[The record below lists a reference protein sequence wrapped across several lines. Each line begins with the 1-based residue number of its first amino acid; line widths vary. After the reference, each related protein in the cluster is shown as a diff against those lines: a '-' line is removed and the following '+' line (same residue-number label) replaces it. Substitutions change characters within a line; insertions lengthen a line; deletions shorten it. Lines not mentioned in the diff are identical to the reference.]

1 MSGRLILVRHGQ
13 TEANVER
20 RLDTRLPGARLTEL
34 GRTQA
39 LSLGT
44 RLAARPPTALV
55 SSQALRARETA
66 GFVET
71 ESGIALQVRAGLH
84 EAQAGELED
93 RSDLESHKMFA
104 KVFHTWHTGDLSARI
119 PGGESGHDLVE
130 RYVPVI
136 DSLREEYLTDPGM
149 GGDVVVVSHGAAIRL
164 VGAYLAGVPGAF
176 AADRH
181 LENTSTVE
189 LVPTDEGWRCV
200 RWGTYD
206 PPFDATPQRPWF
218 EPEAAGAT
226 DDPMG

>member
-1 MSGRLILVRHGQ
+1 MSGKLILVRHGQ
-13 TEANVER
+13 TEANVDR
-20 RLDTRLPGARLTEL
+20 RLDTRLPGARLTAL

-39 LSLGT
+39 RTLGE
-44 RLAARPPTALV
+44 RMALHPPTALV
-55 SSQALRARETA
+55 SSQALRARETG

-71 ESGIALQVRAGLH
+71 ASGIALQVREGLH

-104 KVFHTWHTGDLSARI
+104 KVFHTWHTGDLSARM
-119 PGGESGHDLVE
+119 PGGESGIDIVE
-130 RYVPVI
+130 RYVPVL
-136 DSLREEYLTDPGM
+136 DSLRAEYLDGGV

-164 VGAYLAGVPGAF
+164 VGAYLGGVPGAF

-189 LVPTDEGWRCV
+189 LVPTDTGWRCV
-200 RWGTYD
+200 QWGVYA
-206 PPFDATPQRPWF
+206 PPFDVTPQRPWF
-218 EPEAAGAT
+218 EAEAGGAA

>member
-20 RLDTRLPGARLTEL
+20 RLDTRLPGARLTEI

-39 LSLGT
+39 ESLGG
-44 RLAARPPTALV
+44 RMAAKPPRALV

-66 GFVET
+66 GFVELA
-71 ESGIALQVRAGLH
+71 SGITLQVREGLH

-93 RSDLESHKMFA
+93 RSDIESHKMFA
-104 KVFHTWHTGDLSARI
+104 KVFHTWHAGDLSARI
-119 PGGESGHDLVE
+119 PGGESGHDIIE
-130 RYVPVI
+130 RYVPVV
-136 DSLREEYLTDPGM
+136 DSLRAEYLDG
-149 GGDVVVVSHGAAIRL
+149 GSGDVVVVSHGAAIRL

-181 LENTSTVE
+181 LENTGAVE
-189 LVPTDEGWRCV
+189 LVPTASGWQCV
-200 RWGTYD
+200 RWGSYE
-206 PPFDATPQRPWF
+206 PPFEGRPSRPWF
-218 EPEAAGAT
+218 EPSAAEAT

>member
-39 LSLGT
+39 QTLGG
-44 RLAARPPTALV
+44 RMAERPPAALV

-71 ESGIALQVRAGLH
+71 ASGIALQVREGLH

-93 RSDLESHKMFA
+93 RSDIESHKMFA
-104 KVFHTWHTGDLSARI
+104 KVFHTWHAGDLSARI
-119 PGGESGHDLVE
+119 PGGEAGIDIIE
-130 RYVPVI
+130 RYVPVV
-136 DSLREEYLTDPGM
+136 DSLRAEYIDAGA

-164 VGAYLAGVPGAF
+164 VAAYLAGVPGAF

-189 LVPTDEGWRCV
+189 LVPTDTGWRCV

-206 PPFDATPQRPWF
+206 PPFDIAPQRPWF
-218 EPEAAGAT
+218 DPEAVAAT

>member
-20 RLDTRLPGARLTEL
+20 RLDTRLPGARLTAL

-39 LSLGT
+39 QTLGG
-44 RLAARPPTALV
+44 RLADRPPTALV

-71 ESGIALQVRAGLH
+71 ASGITLQVREGLH

-93 RSDLESHKMFA
+93 RSDIESHKMFA
-104 KVFHTWHTGDLSARI
+104 KVFHTWHAGDLSARI
-119 PGGESGHDLVE
+119 PGGESGIDIIE
-130 RYVPVI
+130 RYVPVV
-136 DSLREEYLTDPGM
+136 DSLRAEYIDAGA

-164 VGAYLAGVPGAF
+164 VAAYLAGVPGAF

-189 LVPTDEGWRCV
+189 LVPTDTGWRCV

-218 EPEAAGAT
+218 DPEAVAAT

>member
-1 MSGRLILVRHGQ
+1 MTGRLILVRHGQ

-39 LSLGT
+39 RSLGD
-44 RLAARPPTALV
+44 RIALRPPAALV
-55 SSQALRARETA
+55 SSQALRAQETS

-71 ESGIALQVRAGLH
+71 ASGIAVQVREGLH

-104 KVFHTWHTGDLSARI
+104 KVFHTWHAGDLSARI
-119 PGGESGHDLVE
+119 PGGESGLDIIE
-130 RYVPVI
+130 RYVPVV
-136 DSLREEYLTDPGM
+136 DSLRGEYLE

-164 VGAYLAGVPGAF
+164 VAAYLAGVPGAF

-189 LVPTDEGWRCV
+189 LAPTDVGWRCV
-200 RWGTYD
+200 RWGAHE
-206 PPFDATPQRPWF
+206 PPFDGMPQRPWF
-218 EPEAAGAT
+218 EPEAAGAV

>member
-13 TEANVER
+13 TEANIER

-39 LSLGT
+39 KTLGD
-44 RLAARPPTALV
+44 RFAGLPPSALV
-55 SSQALRARETA
+55 SSAALRARETA
-66 GFVET
+66 GFVEAAA
-71 ESGIALQVRAGLH
+71 GIGLQVRDGLH

-93 RSDLESHKMFA
+93 RSDIDSHRMFA
-104 KVFHTWHTGDLSARI
+104 KVFHTWHEGDLSARI
-119 PGGESGHDLVE
+119 PGGESGHDIIE
-130 RYVPVI
+130 RYVPVV
-136 DSLREEYLTDPGM
+136 DSLRTEYLDGSA

-164 VGAYLAGVPGAF
+164 VAAYLAGVPGAF

-189 LVPTDEGWRCV
+189 LVPTPEGWQCI

-206 PPFDATPQRPWF
+206 PPFEAPTRRPWF
-218 EPEAAGAT
+218 EEAATEA

>member
-39 LSLGT
+39 RTLGE
-44 RLAARPPTALV
+44 RLASVPPAALV

-71 ESGIALQVRAGLH
+71 ASGTALQVREGLH

-104 KVFHTWHTGDLSARI
+104 KVFHTWHAGDLSVRM
-119 PGGESGHDLVE
+119 PGGESGLDIIE
-130 RYVPVI
+130 RYVPVV
-136 DSLREEYLTDPGM
+136 DSLRAQYLAGDA

-164 VGAYLAGVPGAF
+164 VGAYLGGVPGAF

-181 LENTSTVE
+181 LENTSSVE
-189 LVPTDEGWRCV
+189 LVPTDTGWRCV
-200 RWGTYD
+200 RWGVIA

-218 EPEAAGAT
+218 ETEALEAT

>member
-20 RLDTRLPGARLTEL
+20 RLDTRLPGARLTDL

-39 LSLGT
+39 QSLGS
-44 RLAARPPTALV
+44 RLALRPPTALV

-71 ESGIALQVRAGLH
+71 ESGITLQVRAGLH

-93 RSDLESHKMFA
+93 RSDLESHRMFA

-119 PGGESGHDLVE
+119 PGGESGYDVVE

-136 DSLREEYLTDPGM
+136 DELRGEYLDGGA

-164 VGAYLAGVPGAF
+164 VAAYLSGVPGAF

-181 LENTSTVE
+181 LENTSSVE
-189 LVPTDEGWRCV
+189 LVPTDIGWQCV

-218 EPEAAGAT
+218 EPEAAAAT

>member
-39 LSLGT
+39 QTLGDL
-44 RLAARPPTALV
+44 LAVRPPTALV

-71 ESGIALQVRAGLH
+71 ASGIALQVREGLH

-104 KVFHTWHTGDLSARI
+104 KVFHTWHAGDLSARI
-119 PGGESGHDLVE
+119 PGGESGVDIIE
-130 RYVPVI
+130 RYVPVV
-136 DSLREEYLTDPGM
+136 DSLRAEYIDGGA

-164 VGAYLAGVPGAF
+164 VAAYLAGVPGAF

-189 LVPTDEGWRCV
+189 LVPTAAGWQCV
-200 RWGTYD
+200 RWGLFD

-218 EPEAAGAT
+218 EAEATGAT